1 MRGSANSRARS
12 ELSKLGFKA
21 DVRGKARGGVVRLIH
36 CQFRMSNFIQF
47 QKDTWIKACITGRF
61 WLPAN
66 GAPSCS
72 CTKTPAGPHPPGSF
86 SRGPAS
92 DTRWTLRLAVMKVR
106 LREQQNRITL
116 FARVISA

>member
-47 QKDTWIKACITGRF
+47 QKDTWIKVMHYRAF
-61 WLPAN
+61 L
-66 GAPSCS
+66 APS
-72 CTKTPAGPHPPGSF
+72 
-86 SRGPAS
+86 
-92 DTRWTLRLAVMKVR
+92 
-106 LREQQNRITL
+106 
-116 FARVISA
+116 